1 MVVPACEKLQHA
13 LALNNAYGKAMI
25 VLAKVL
31 VEQARGSKDASARR
45 KLYNS
50 ADRCLQKAL
59 RTPDVAM
66 ATGVLVLRVGVCSW
80 VRAAAH
86 HWRGLNAVFTA
97 WGDALA
103 VRASTSLDVHSHL
116 LYLQACAKY
125 QNACRQASQERGR
138 HRQSATDVAS
148 RGFLRWGALLHAQA
162 AQLGVELP
170 QPPPL
175 PVPTTRHTTP
185 VAKPTKQP
193 GRSSA
198 FISPPSSPTHA
209 ATLEALHQ
217 WQQQWGTP
225 RGAERGESPAP
236 HPKTGEFAMP
246 PSPMPESA
254 YAASRRREWDGAGAG
269 IGAGGG
275 APNVDARSAWEG
287 TPVHDRAPITPVSAV
302 RPGGGLSTTHGSS
315 WSPRDADARDVRV
328 GGVDEPPTP
337 DGVESLWRLAMDDG
351 DIYVAG
357 DAR

>member
-225 RGAERGESPAP
+225 RGAERDESPAP

-275 APNVDARSAWEG
+275 APNLDARSAWEG

-302 RPGGGLSTTHGSS
+302 RPGGGLSTTQGSS

-328 GGVDEPPTP
+328 GGTDEPPTP